1 VNASV
6 CPAAIELVA
15 PAIVTDCSTAAVT
28 VSVTPGLVTLPDAA
42 VMLVVPAATP
52 VATPLALIVA
62 VAVLDDVHVTPV
74 VNAAVVPLLYVPV
87 AVYCCVSPAAMLTVV
102 GVTAI
107 DCSTAAVTVS
117 VTPALVIPP
126 DVAVILV
133 VPAAT
138 PSAVPVAVPVIVA
151 AAGFDDVHATPV
163 VSVCVVPSLKC
174 PVAVNA
180 SVCPAAI
187 ELVAPAIVT
196 DCSTAAVTVSVTPA
210 LVIPPD
216 VAVILVV
223 PAATPVATPLAL
235 IVAVAVLDD
244 VHVTPVV
251 SAAVVPLL

>member
-1 VNASV
+1 
-6 CPAAIELVA
+6 
-15 PAIVTDCSTAAVT
+15 
-28 VSVTPGLVTLPDAA
+28 
-42 VMLVVPAATP
+42 MLVVPAATP

-138 PSAVPVAVPVIVA
+138 PVATPLALIVAVAVL
-151 AAGFDDVHATPV
+151 DDVHVTPV
-163 VSVCVVPSLKC
+163 VNVCVVPSLKC

-196 DCSTAAVTVSVTPA
+196 DCSVTAVEVTVNV
-210 LVIPPD
+210 
-216 VAVILVV
+216 
-223 PAATPVATPLAL
+223 
-235 IVAVAVLDD
+235 
-244 VHVTPVV
+244 
-251 SAAVVPLL
+251 